1 METTKVTISLN
12 IQANSK
18 FIARNEK
25 IVREMMELFY
35 FSELGL
41 RKEDIGGW
49 LYQLTFKH
57 TDEDA
62 LKRQFSE
69 LLEISGPLP
78 MAITALLK
86 ATSIK
91 AQTIYCSASN

>member
-18 FIARNEK
+18 FIACNEK
-25 IVREMMELFY
+25 IVREMVELLY

-49 LYQLTFKH
+49 NYQLTFKH
-57 TDEDA
+57 TDEDE

-69 LLEISGPLP
+69 LLDNIWSTADSYYCIVESDVDEGPDYL
-78 MAITALLK
+78 
-86 ATSIK
+86 
-91 AQTIYCSASN
+91 